1 MTEGD
6 DAHVVP
12 ADGVLLDGTCIVN
25 EAMLTG
31 ESIPQ
36 SKVIYF
42 RDWTAYPFTPF
53 ESSPLSPLRLS
64 VNTSTGPPTLIVL

>member
-36 SKVIYF
+36 SKVVT
-42 RDWTAYPFTPF
+42 RRVHDCAKAGQ
-53 ESSPLSPLRLS
+53 
-64 VNTSTGPPTLIVL
+64 N